1 MECCDDLTQPAIF
14 DGVGLQ
20 QCWNPKMSVSCLALN
35 QKRCFA
41 RHTLTAT
48 STMELRLPP
57 SRLLL
62 VASLVACHR
71 VRHRLRNDDRTA
83 WESGRVSGGGGNV
96 GSLLWAAPA
105 PCCTCV
111 LCVEPRCVLDSRGV
125 CPGVVAS
132 LSNAV
137 LWCGELPTASS
148 GSKNAPPVC
157 GVRDRARKVGYE
169 ARSHLAYGPLQ
180 L

>member
-1 MECCDDLTQPAIF
+1 MMRVETMFRNMSLF
-14 DGVGLQ
+14 FLLQ
-20 QCWNPKMSVSCLALN
+20 QCWNAKMSVRCLALN

-83 WESGRVSGGGGNV
+83 WESGRVFGGGGNV
-96 GSLLWAAPA
+96 GSLLLYCTGLVVHMCVMRTPA
-105 PCCTCV
+105 RERWPTFFGPTWPMARYD
-111 LCVEPRCVLDSRGV
+111 LMRNNDHQRCPYGRLT
-125 CPGVVAS
+125 S
-132 LSNAV
+132 LV
-137 LWCGELPTASS
+137 PTY
-148 GSKNAPPVC
+148 
-157 GVRDRARKVGYE
+157 GY
-169 ARSHLAYGPLQ
+169 
-180 L
+180 